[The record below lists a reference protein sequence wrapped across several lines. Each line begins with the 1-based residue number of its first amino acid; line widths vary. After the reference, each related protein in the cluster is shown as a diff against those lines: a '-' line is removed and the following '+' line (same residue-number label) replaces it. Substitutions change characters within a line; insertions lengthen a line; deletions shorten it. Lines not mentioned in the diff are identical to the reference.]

1 MTVILLIETETDD
14 VQLMTTPHG
23 SIRLQIILCRQVRSI
38 ALGQSAYGAAE
49 EIAIVVDYVT
59 DIHNH
64 FCVIFPDR
72 LVFLREDK
80 ARSKEYLDLSR

>member
-1 MTVILLIETETDD
+1 MNRAFEHNIYDSDPPNINRNRQKRNL
-14 VQLMTTPHG
+14 QLMTTPHG

-49 EIAIVVDYVT
+49 EISIVVDYVT

-64 FCVIFPDR
+64 IILLYFPTDY
-72 LVFLREDK
+72 
-80 ARSKEYLDLSR
+80 YL